1 MQDTVDPRVTSA
13 VTQAMHD
20 NETTPALYLRRKLRE
35 GHEWKNATLR
45 AQMSGDIFN
54 EPIITELIK
63 DGYEV
68 PLIQQLVKKGNY
80 KHERI
85 QAIKAKIAA
94 EQGAKGVAVN
104 E

>member
-1 MQDTVDPRVTSA
+1 MQDMTDPRVTSA
-13 VTQAMHD
+13 ITQAMHD
-20 NETTPALYLRRKLRE
+20 NEITPAIYLRRKIRE
-35 GHEWKNATLR
+35 GHDWKNATLR

-85 QAIKAKIAA
+85 QAIKAKIAEEA
-94 EQGAKGVAVN
+94 KEGATV
-104 E
+104 